1 MRAFVAIR
9 HAVSAWQGVNLK
21 VEQLSHKVD
30 QLNNYV
36 EEILHDQNDINRMQ
50 EETNNEIA
58 LQIEAIND
66 AFDQLRE
73 KPTTP
78 RKRIG
83 YKTGKPN
90 D

>member
-1 MRAFVAIR
+1 
-9 HAVSAWQGVNLK
+9 
-21 VEQLSHKVD
+21 
-30 QLNNYV
+30 V

-66 AFDQLRE
+66 ALDQLRE
-73 KPTTP
+73 KSSTP

-83 YKTGKPN
+83 FKTEKQ
-90 D
+90 

>member
-1 MRAFVAIR
+1 VAIR

-66 AFDQLRE
+66 ALDQLRE
-73 KPTTP
+73 KPLTT

-83 YKTGKPN
+83 YKTGKPT